1 MNYPRLY
8 QFRFQGIHQES
19 RTLVWNEIARFMDQ
33 LLNAP
38 QIVLDP
44 AAGRGE
50 FIHAI
55 SAKERWVVDC
65 VDYHQSCFSKDIHFL
80 VSDIFEAKLP
90 ENYFDAIFVSN
101 FLEHLTSQEKV
112 AEFLAKMFRC
122 LKKGGQIAI
131 LGPNFKYCMAEYF
144 DCADHTLALTH
155 VAITEHLIASE
166 FTVMKMIPRFLPYS
180 FRGFLPH
187 SSWLIRWYLKIP
199 MAWRIFGKQFL
210 CIAQK

>member
-55 SAKERWVVDC
+55 SAKEQRV
-65 VDYHQSCFSKDIHFL
+65 FL
-80 VSDIFEAKLP
+80 VFQLRRCSIHRYCFFEV
-90 ENYFDAIFVSN
+90 F
-101 FLEHLTSQEKV
+101 
-112 AEFLAKMFRC
+112 
-122 LKKGGQIAI
+122 
-131 LGPNFKYCMAEYF
+131 
-144 DCADHTLALTH
+144 
-155 VAITEHLIASE
+155 
-166 FTVMKMIPRFLPYS
+166 
-180 FRGFLPH
+180 
-187 SSWLIRWYLKIP
+187 
-199 MAWRIFGKQFL
+199 QFL
-210 CIAQK
+210 FQSGC